1 MHMKTGIVAATAAVL
16 LVAGIGAAG
25 AKGKVAPTATSM
37 YQGQSPQAAARALLD
52 VAMTQAEGGSWERI
66 GIGRVFYLGGHKA
79 EGQAIFDQVLA
90 GKADAGDVYRVARV
104 YVEAKEWAKARPL
117 FERFLAMGDFD
128 EKELSEIGAY
138 YLLNGDRATAESYFQ
153 RAVQREPAS
162 TWATVRMAGAYLGVS
177 PQP

>member
-1 MHMKTGIVAATAAVL
+1 MKTGMVAAAVAVL
-16 LVAGIGAAG
+16 MVAGIGASE

-37 YQGQSPQAAARALLD
+37 YQGQDPQAAAKALLD

-66 GIGRVFYLGGHKA
+66 GIGRVLYLGGHKA
-79 EGQAIFDQVLA
+79 EGESIFNTVLG

-104 YVEAKEWAKARPL
+104 YAEAHDWAKAKPL
-117 FERFLAMGDFD
+117 FDRFLAMGDFD

-138 YLLNGDRATAESYFQ
+138 YMLNGDRATAESYFQ

-162 TWATVRMAGAYLGVS
+162 TWSTVRMAGAYLGVT

>member
-1 MHMKTGIVAATAAVL
+1 MKAGVVATAVAVL
-16 LVAGIGAAG
+16 MVAGIGG
-25 AKGKVAPTATSM
+25 VDAKGKVAPTATSM
-37 YQGQSPQAAARALLD
+37 YQGQNPQAAAKALLD

-66 GIGRVFYLGGHKA
+66 GIGRVLYLGGHKA

-90 GKADAGDVYRVARV
+90 GKADAGDLYRVARV
-104 YVEAKEWAKARPL
+104 YAEAREWSKAKPL
-117 FERFLAMGDFD
+117 FERFVAMGDFD

-138 YLLNGDRATAESYFQ
+138 YMLNGDRATAESYFQ

-162 TWATVRMAGAYLGVS
+162 TWASVRMAGAYLGVT